1 MEAFIAW
8 AAFILVLPLLNSEPK
23 TTVILLDNNTTHNAI
38 DVSTQAGKV
47 SIDQPY
53 YATTLSSASK
63 MPAGVEKVDP
73 STVEEKFGD
82 VLSSLPLK
90 PQSILFYFEPGTA
103 EITQAS
109 KEQADEIINIVTA
122 YEPAFID
129 IIGHS
134 DRAGEAQKNYEL
146 ALERARVV
154 EAFLAEKKVNLERVN
169 VLSHGENDPIV
180 PTEDGV
186 SEPQNRRVEVFIR

>member
-1 MEAFIAW
+1 MEAFIGW
-8 AAFILVLPLLNSEPK
+8 AAFILILPLLHTEPK
-23 TTVILLDNNTTHNAI
+23 TTVVLLDNNATHNAI
-38 DVSTQAGKV
+38 DVATDAGKV
-47 SIDQPY
+47 TIDHPY
-53 YATTLSSASK
+53 YATTLSALDK
-63 MPAGVEKVDP
+63 QPGAVEKVDP
-73 STVEEKFGD
+73 AVITEKFGE
-82 VLSSLPLK
+82 VLNTLPPK

-109 KEQADEIINIVTA
+109 KEQADEVIKIVSA
-122 YEPAFID
+122 YEPASIE

-134 DRAGEAQKNYEL
+134 DRSGEAQKNYEL
-146 ALERARVV
+146 ALERAHVV
-154 EAFLAEKKVNLERVN
+154 EAFLREKKVNLERLN